1 MIKNTDI
8 HDFVRSLSKTFE
20 ENYDKLNELDGTLGD
35 GDLGITMRSAFRQ
48 MELCIEDENQNLGD
62 FFLKSATA
70 IAAVSSSSFG
80 TLFVSALIAVGK
92 ELQTRVS
99 LDWSEVANLLIISQ
113 QKMMMTGK
121 GNIGDKS
128 VLDAVESVIESLNRS
143 TTVADAKKNI
153 SKDLKNTLEKFKQK
167 KSNLGRARI
176 FGDKTIGLDDPGMV
190 AFSLMVSTALED

>member
-8 HDFVRSLSKTFE
+8 HDFVRSLAKTFE
-20 ENYDKLNELDGTLGD
+20 ANYDKLNELDGALGD

-70 IAAVSSSSFG
+70 IATVSSSSFG

-99 LDWSEVANLLIISQ
+99 LDWSEVANLLFVSQ

-128 VLDAVESVIESLNRS
+128 VLDAIESVIKSLNRS
-143 TTVADAKKNI
+143 TSVAEAEQNV
-153 SKDLKNTLEKFKQK
+153 SKDLKNTLAEFRLK

-176 FGDKTIGLDDPGMV
+176 FGDKTIGLDDPGMI
-190 AFSLMVSTALED
+190 AFSLMVDTALKK

>member
-113 QKMMMTGK
+113 QKMMMIGK